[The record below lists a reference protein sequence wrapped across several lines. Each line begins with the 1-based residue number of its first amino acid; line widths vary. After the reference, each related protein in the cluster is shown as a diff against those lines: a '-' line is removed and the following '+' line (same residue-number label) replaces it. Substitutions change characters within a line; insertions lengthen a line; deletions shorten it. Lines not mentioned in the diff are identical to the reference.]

1 MVIKINTSNNYL
13 QIPSKKL
20 YPFRSGHE
28 STIFPS
34 RKNNKILIR
43 SHKGIVADMIFMFE
57 YSFYYT
63 LKTHK
68 IKFINYP
75 KGGYSDCSFHQNDKL
90 KGYFYILIISLLRVN
105 MPVLIISLYKII
117 SEIRFKIIIYF
128 ERLNY
133 G

>member
-1 MVIKINTSNNYL
+1 
-13 QIPSKKL
+13 
-20 YPFRSGHE
+20 
-28 STIFPS
+28 
-34 RKNNKILIR
+34 
-43 SHKGIVADMIFMFE
+43 MIFMFE
-57 YSFYYT
+57 YSFYYN

-90 KGYFYILIISLLRVN
+90 KGYFNILIISLLRVN

-117 SEIRFKIIIYF
+117 SEIRLKIIIYF
-128 ERLNY
+128 ERLNH